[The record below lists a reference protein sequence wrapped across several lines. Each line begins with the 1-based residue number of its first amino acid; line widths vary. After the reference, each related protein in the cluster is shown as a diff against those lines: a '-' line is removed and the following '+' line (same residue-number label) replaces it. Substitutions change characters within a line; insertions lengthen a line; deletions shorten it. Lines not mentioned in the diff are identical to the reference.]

1 MYHLYRYI
9 LYRYI
14 SIDTIY
20 IEIYS
25 ISLDIIYDIY
35 KIDGTVP
42 I

>member
-14 SIDTIY
+14 SLYTIY

-25 ISLDIIYDIY
+25 KSLDIIYDIY
-35 KIDGTVP
+35 KIDGAVP